1 MLLERADALTRRIA
15 DYQKLKA
22 QAHRAQIFQ
31 TRADQLQKIASN
43 LTGAT
48 DAMKAL
54 HSSSIAV
61 AFKMGPKDQTRARTQ
76 QLQAGFAQDPAFVED
91 PGFDLRF
98 EYAVPLAGLADT
110 VKAAALEAWK
120 AHVAE
125 RWERVSS
132 DILKAL
138 SAVPE
143 YRPIVATVQRC
154 QEQIGRLAASLPADV
169 AAADGL
175 LADTAQEQRDA
186 WQKLTGGEL
195 PDGVIL
201 FLRASMGDGAELRL
215 LTAEVLDWLKSRGLE
230 GAFRIRPRQGI

>member
-1 MLLERADALTRRIA
+1 MLLEQADKLALRIA
-15 DYQKLKA
+15 AYQELRT
-22 QAHRAQIFQ
+22 QAHRAQVFE
-31 TRADQLQKIASN
+31 TRADQLQK
-43 LTGAT
+43 GANGLACAVA
-48 DAMKAL
+48 AMKAL
-54 HSSSIAV
+54 RSSDVPV
-61 AFKMGPKDQTRARTQ
+61 AFKLSAKDQTRARTT
-76 QLQAGFAQDPAFVED
+76 QLQQGFAQDPAIVDD

-98 EYAVPLAGLADT
+98 EYAVPLTGVADKA
-110 VKAAALEAWK
+110 KAAALEAWQ
-120 AHVAE
+120 AHVTE
-125 RWERVSS
+125 RRERVSS

-154 QEQIGRLAASLPADV
+154 QEQIERLAASLPADV
-169 AAADGL
+169 AAANGQ